1 MAANEDDISTEE
13 ELYSSDDESE
23 ASEEESE
30 DEQMGSDADDLNG
43 SDVENDDEMMEE
55 GDLVFQKTIWTLQ
68 KLPYAAEIETQAD
81 EHFRVIKAG
90 FAHSVL
96 LKDIRRGML
105 HYCTELE
112 KYISLHSYRFTKEDH
127 IALLRLLMPFVKKG
141 EIYRDVRVI
150 LRTMTSLLK
159 KRDCLTRKDVTF
171 NWRPVYELYEEVA
184 YGNLEEDGVFLMPE
198 GFKEDISKF
207 IRVAREFWP
216 LEATQELLDE
226 FRPYLC
232 PWDEAMLKGMKMLQ
246 MFLPTVMT
254 REEHAE
260 FGAGLWF
267 EEVWHHFLSIQ
278 SNSLVEP
285 YQVHLFTRVSRDCP
299 GLIDWSGKLN
309 LMFSKLMRSLRLGR
323 GHGFNQAFPVQ
334 NATVWL
340 VYMIG
345 VEKEAQSYLTRL
357 MTLTESFL
365 HPSNY
370 GNHSSHLLNLLY
382 RLVNEMVNRIKRER
396 SGKPQ
401 PAIPDHL
408 KMTEETINEFV
419 ISLIPCVKLAIF
431 TKVKQEYISY
441 IIKNL
446 ALLAPKI
453 VLPAILEI
461 LYPALETVTEPH
473 RLTQSLSCL
482 FVALIPMLREEAAPG
497 ERTRKAE
504 MVVLLEA
511 LLPAIDP
518 NDIKKTLL
526 CFQVFGIMVNTV
538 PLVDCSEAVHLRE
551 DLTEDEKEIC
561 SATANFEGLVLG
573 IMDKIIS
580 LLDWGANGAAASGH
594 GSLAKNSHKFNIEE
608 HVLHDG
614 VRMVYKGIVM
624 NSSKEIYELAANRLY
639 QFVAESLYDS
649 HVVASTVSEMISLT
663 VRARPEL
670 SFHRFLTLIS
680 KKLHEAITPESY
692 EEEKVNFT
700 ITYWLSLASGL
711 FRVQSPFILKH
722 AEEVKAIIRLIL
734 PIKCSIGINFACK
747 TLQRVLRSVT
757 LCYQD
762 ADRAALAT
770 YDLPLDQ
777 NLPIRSWAC
786 RLDRKAYDTAA
797 RWFVPT
803 KESIDF
809 AREILDEHLSKCL
822 EKVADPTGLSKQSL
836 FHEMLVILSSVQGAS
851 FSLPAFDSP
860 VVRVNN
866 MPTFIEVNP
875 VVTRPAGTP
884 ELTAPSGTV
893 RGAVLAAME
902 KLLPFMLKQRES
914 EVKTVS
920 AFISILSTLVFSR
933 GSDKTKLQQ
942 IISTHRIA
950 RLMMGDRL
958 YGTQGYIK
966 ALAEESINVAHQNR
980 VQLVSTYHLT
990 EEHKRIIEILALL
1003 STSSYAENRRPAQ
1016 SVLSRVL
1023 REFPYS
1029 FTLVMDDILKML
1041 APEAQTPHAQL
1052 KGALYMLIDGKRL
1065 ALVLRQN
1072 WEIAAKVWPTLVR
1085 MKHSER
1091 PSIIRLLEIAQN
1103 TIVDSFESYRIQELR
1118 PDPSVDALAVAL
1130 LETGKEGKHAAKYG
1144 VPDEEM
1150 RKKAAAYVAEQN
1162 DLNQRSYDSLV
1173 KELLSCAVDSSLHWR
1188 HTDLAQ
1194 VFLSILIRRD
1204 ADVNPDCVRLFLRL
1218 CIHDS
1223 LKTRKMGIAYIGAW
1237 LRINK
1242 PLAVKKPFQPEMV
1255 EENRGPGAKWP
1266 IPYGIRKD
1274 NLCMQYDA
1282 ARLPANAS
1290 EWESFPFVGKMHWA
1304 FYCWPKELKTYA
1316 RVSEQAA
1323 INRPYE
1329 ELSEIEKFVVDTL
1342 KDPSFSARFR
1352 ELYSIEEKKG
1362 EDKFNVVTFSF
1373 FLGLFRSYNDLLL
1386 PTFIEHLEALVAKD
1400 EAGATKLATEMLAGI
1415 VNGSKM
1421 WKFEKVEGMWRWLA
1435 PFLTRVLSNLKDN
1448 AQRNWGTAIAAICGS
1463 SESRMLQPLIDLL
1476 FELTLRPSDNCFMTA
1491 ARLFLLQ
1498 SALCQFEWRCLQ
1510 LWNRLAPYL
1519 IAQLAQPYTNIRDR
1533 VASSLVTLT
1542 WFDLPAMQTDTSI
1555 PAEFRPYTTDSVLD
1569 SFDGLLTEVW
1579 EEARRGESSDGSA
1592 APSAS
1597 ASSVSLCSMNGA
1609 NGKEESEG
1617 KKAGRL
1623 ALKSLTQFVYTY
1635 GAQTL
1640 GETSLRI
1647 LNYMPLLA
1655 HFSFDQGDDEL
1666 RNGCASTLR
1675 DFLSSI
1681 FVVRESA
1688 EKTVELFE
1696 RFLTGG
1702 YSWKV
1707 RMVLINEISTLV
1719 FSNSYAFDGHRERVG
1734 RLIASQM
1741 AHERLE
1747 VRESAAVAVSLFI
1760 HSGYLPVT
1768 EEFINEFISAVAS
1781 NSLTLRHSGVLG
1793 LCSIVQAFPYSVPP
1807 FLPEI
1812 LAFLCRN
1819 GREKEP
1825 IKDTIKKALAE
1836 FKRTHQDSWHE
1847 HKMAFTEDQLVML
1860 MDFLVSPNYY
1870 V

>member
-1 MAANEDDISTEE
+1 
-13 ELYSSDDESE
+13 
-23 ASEEESE
+23 
-30 DEQMGSDADDLNG
+30 MGSDADELNG
-43 SDVENDDEMMEE
+43 SDVENDDDVME
-55 GDLVFQKTIWTLQ
+55 DADPNRLIFQKTVWTLQ
-68 KLPYAAEIETQAD
+68 KLPYSAEIEEQAD
-81 EHFRVIKAG
+81 EHFRVIKTG

-105 HYCTELE
+105 HYCTELDR
-112 KYISLHSYRFTKEDH
+112 YISLHSYRFTKEDH
-127 IALLRLLMPFVKKG
+127 IALLRLLAPFIKKG
-141 EIYRDVRVI
+141 EIYRDVRVMI
-150 LRTMTSLLK
+150 RTMTTLLK
-159 KRDCLTRKDVTF
+159 KRDCLTRNDITF
-171 NWRPVYELYEEVA
+171 DWRPIYELYEEVA

-198 GFKEDISKF
+198 GFKDDITKF
-207 IRVAREFWP
+207 IRVVREFWP
-216 LEATQELLDE
+216 LEATQHILDE
-226 FRPYLC
+226 FRPLLC

-267 EEVWHHFLSIQ
+267 EEVWHHFVSIQ

-299 GLIDWSGKLN
+299 GLIDWSDKLN

-323 GHGFNQAFPVQ
+323 GLGFNQTFPVQ

-340 VYMIG
+340 VYMLG

-357 MTLTESFL
+357 MVLTESFL

-370 GNHSSHLLNLLY
+370 GAHSSHLLNLLY
-382 RLVNEMVNRIKRER
+382 RLVNEMVSRIKRER

-401 PAIPDHL
+401 PVVPDHL
-408 KMTEETINEFV
+408 KITDEALNEFV
-419 ISLIPCVKLAIF
+419 VSLLPCVKLAIF

-446 ALLAPKI
+446 AVLAPKI
-453 VLPAILEI
+453 VIPAILEI
-461 LYPALETVTEPH
+461 VYPALETVTEPH

-482 FVALIPMLREEAAPG
+482 FVALIPMLREEAASG

-504 MVVLLEA
+504 IVVLLTA

-538 PLVDCSEAVHLRE
+538 PLVDCSEAVHLRD
-551 DLTEDEKEIC
+551 DLTEDEKEVC
-561 SATANFEGLVLG
+561 SATANFEGLVCG
-573 IMDKIIS
+573 IMDKIMG
-580 LLDWGANGAAASGH
+580 LLDWGANGASSCGH

-624 NSSKEIYELAANRLY
+624 NSSTEIYMLATDRLY
-639 QFVAESLYDS
+639 QFVSESLYDS

-663 VRARPEL
+663 VRARPEI
-670 SFHRFLTLIS
+670 SFHRFLALIS
-680 KKLHEAITPESY
+680 KKLHEAITPDSY

-711 FRVQSPFILKH
+711 FRVQAPFILAH
-722 AEEVKAIIRLIL
+722 AEEVKAIVRLIL

-762 ADRAALAT
+762 VDRVALAN
-770 YDLPLDQ
+770 YDKPLDQ
-777 NLPIRSWAC
+777 HLPIRSWAA
-786 RLDRKAYDTAA
+786 RLDRKAYDTAG

-803 KESIDF
+803 AESIGF
-809 AREILDEHLSKCL
+809 AREILDEHLTKCL
-822 EKVADPTGLSKQSL
+822 EKISDPAALSKQEL
-836 FHEMLVILSSVQGAS
+836 FHEMLVILSSMQGAS
-851 FSLPAFDSP
+851 FSLPAFNSP
-860 VVRVNN
+860 IVRVNH
-866 MPTFIEVNP
+866 MPTFIEVYP

-884 ELTAPSGTV
+884 ELTAPTGTV
-893 RGAVLAAME
+893 RGQVLAAME
-902 KLLPFMLKQRES
+902 RLLPFLLTVRES
-914 EVKTVS
+914 EVKTMA
-920 AFISILSTLVFSR
+920 AFISILSNLVFSR
-933 GSDKTKLQQ
+933 GSDRTKLQQ

-958 YGTQGYIK
+958 YGTSGYIK

-990 EEHKRIIEILALL
+990 EEHKRIIDILAKI
-1003 STSSYAENRRPAQ
+1003 SISSYAENRRPAQ

-1029 FTLVMDDILKML
+1029 FTLVMDDILALL
-1041 APEAQTPHAQL
+1041 APDAQTPHAQM

-1103 TIVDSFESYRIQELR
+1103 TIVDSFESYRIQELT
-1118 PDPSVDALAVAL
+1118 PDPSVDALALAL
-1130 LETGKEGKHAAKYG
+1130 LESGKEGKHAAKFG
-1144 VPDEEM
+1144 APDATM
-1150 RKKAAAYVAEQN
+1150 RKEAEEYMRAQN
-1162 DLNQRSYDSLV
+1162 DLNKRSYDSLV
-1173 KELLSCAVDSSLHWR
+1173 QELLASTVDCSLHWR

-1204 ADVNPDCVRLFLRL
+1204 AEVNPDCIRLFLRL

-1223 LKTRKMGIAYIGAW
+1223 LKTRKMGIAYVGAW

-1242 PLAVKKPFQPEMV
+1242 PLAIKRDLQPQFI

-1266 IPYGIRKD
+1266 IQYGVRKD
-1274 NLCMQYDA
+1274 NMCMQYDA
-1282 ARLPANAS
+1282 NSLPSNAS

-1304 FYCWPKELKTYA
+1304 FYAWPAHLKTYA
-1316 RVSEQAA
+1316 PVAEQAP

-1329 ELSEIEKFVVDTL
+1329 ELSEIEQFVVDTL
-1342 KDPSFSARFR
+1342 RDPAFALRFR
-1352 ELYSIEEKKG
+1352 ELFSIEEKKG

-1373 FLGLFRSYNDLLL
+1373 FLGVFRSYNDQLL
-1386 PTFIEHLEALVAKD
+1386 PVFIEHLEALVAKD

-1421 WKFEKVEGMWRWLA
+1421 WKFEKVENMWKWLA

-1476 FELTLRPSDNCFMTA
+1476 FELTLRPSENCFMTS

-1510 LWNRLAPYL
+1510 LWNRLSPYL
-1519 IAQLAQPYTNIRDR
+1519 MAQLAQPYSNIRDR

-1542 WFDLPAMQTDTSI
+1542 WFDLPAMTNDPEI
-1555 PAEFRPYTTDSVLD
+1555 PAEFHPYRVDAVFD
-1569 SFDGLLTEVW
+1569 AFDGLLGDVW
-1579 EEARRGESSDGSA
+1579 EEARRGESSDSVVGSA

-1597 ASSVSLCSMNGA
+1597 ASAASLCSMNG
-1609 NGKEESEG
+1609 GDTEG
-1617 KKAGRL
+1617 KKTGRL
-1623 ALKSLTQFVYTY
+1623 ALKSLTQFIYTY

-1666 RNGCASTLR
+1666 RNGCASTLK
-1675 DFLSSI
+1675 DFVSSI
-1681 FVVRESA
+1681 FVVSGNA
-1688 EKTVELFE
+1688 EAVCGLFE
-1696 RFLTGG
+1696 KCLSAG

-1719 FSNSYAFDGHRERVG
+1719 FSNSYAFDAHRERVG

-1741 AHERLE
+1741 ADERLE
-1747 VRESAAVAVSLFI
+1747 VRESAAAAVSLFI

-1768 EEFINEFISAVAS
+1768 EAFIAEFIAAVAS
-1781 NSLTLRHSGVLG
+1781 DSLTLRHSGVLG

-1807 FLPEI
+1807 FMPDI
-1812 LAFLCRN
+1812 LAFLCRH

-1825 IKDTIKKALAE
+1825 IKETIKKALAE
-1836 FKRTHQDSWHE
+1836 FKRTHQDCWHE
-1847 HKMAFTEDQLVML
+1847 HKEAFTEDQLVQL
-1860 MDFLVSPNYY
+1860 TDFLVSPNYY

>member
-1 MAANEDDISTEE
+1 
-13 ELYSSDDESE
+13 
-23 ASEEESE
+23 
-30 DEQMGSDADDLNG
+30 MGSDADDLNG
-43 SDVENDDEMMEE
+43 SDLENDDEVMEE
-55 GDLVFQKTIWTLQ
+55 GGLAFQKTVWTLQ
-68 KLPYAAEIETQAD
+68 KLPYAAEIEAQAD

-105 HYCTELE
+105 HYCTELD

-127 IALLRLLMPFVKKG
+127 VALLRLLTPFVKKG

-150 LRTMTSLLK
+150 LRTMTALLK
-159 KRDCLTRKDVTF
+159 KKDCLSRNDITF
-171 NWRPVYELYEEVA
+171 DWRPVYDLYEEVA

-198 GFKEDISKF
+198 GFKDDITKF

-226 FRPYLC
+226 FRPLMC
-232 PWDEAMLKGMKMLQ
+232 PWDESMLKGMKLLQ

-254 REEHAE
+254 REEHAT

-267 EEVWHHFLSIQ
+267 EEMWHHFLSIQ

-299 GLIDWSGKLN
+299 GLIDWSGNLN
-309 LMFSKLMRSLRLGR
+309 LMFAKLMRSLRLGR
-323 GHGFNQAFPVQ
+323 GHGFNQSFPVQ
-334 NATVWL
+334 NATVWV

-357 MTLTESFL
+357 MTLIESFL

-382 RLVNEMVNRIKRER
+382 RLVNEMVSRIKRER
-396 SGKPQ
+396 SGKPA
-401 PAIPDHL
+401 PSVPDHL
-408 KMTEETINEFV
+408 KMTEEAINEFV
-419 ISLIPCVKLAIF
+419 ISLLPCVKLAIF

-482 FVALIPMLREEAAPG
+482 FVALIPMLREEAGPG

-561 SATANFEGLVLG
+561 SATANFDGLVLG

-580 LLDWGANGAAASGH
+580 LLEWGANGATSCGH
-594 GSLAKNSHKFNIEE
+594 GSLAKNSHNRE
-608 HVLHDG
+608 L
-614 VRMVYKGIVM
+614 
-624 NSSKEIYELAANRLY
+624 YELAANRLY
-639 QFVAESLYDS
+639 QFVSESLYDS

-670 SFHRFLTLIS
+670 SFHRFLSLIS
-680 KKLHEAITPESY
+680 KKLQEAITPDSY
-692 EEEKVNFT
+692 EDEKVNFT

-711 FRVQSPFILKH
+711 FRVQSPYILKH
-722 AEEVKAIIRLIL
+722 AEEVKAIVRLIL

-762 ADRAALAT
+762 ADRAALAK
-770 YDLPLDQ
+770 YDLPLDE

-786 RLDRKAYDTAA
+786 RLDRKAYDTTA

-803 KESIDF
+803 TESIGF
-809 AREILDEHLSKCL
+809 AREILDEHLSRCL
-822 EKVADPTGLSKQSL
+822 EKIANPAALSKQEL

-860 VVRVNN
+860 IVRVNH
-866 MPTFIEVNP
+866 MPTFIEVSP

-902 KLLPFMLKQRES
+902 RLLPFILKERES

-958 YGTQGYIK
+958 YGTAGYIK

-990 EEHKRIIEILALL
+990 EEHKRIIDILAKL

-1029 FTLVMDDILKML
+1029 FTLVMDDILAML
-1041 APEAQTPHAQL
+1041 APGAQTPHAQL
-1052 KGALYMLIDGKRL
+1052 KGALYMLVDGKRL

-1072 WEIAAKVWPTLVR
+1072 WEIAAKVWPALVR
-1085 MKHSER
+1085 MQHSER

-1118 PDPSVDALAVAL
+1118 PDPAVDAAAVAL
-1130 LETGKEGKHAAKYG
+1130 LEAGRDGKHASKYG
-1144 VPDEEM
+1144 LPDDEM
-1150 RKKAAAYVAEQN
+1150 RAKAALYVQEQN
-1162 DLNQRSYDSLV
+1162 ELNQRSYDSLV
-1173 KELLSCAVDSSLHWR
+1173 QELLACAVDSSLHWR

-1204 ADVNPDCVRLFLRL
+1204 AAVNPDCIRLFLRL
-1218 CIHDS
+1218 CVHDS

-1242 PLAVKKPFQPEMV
+1242 PLAED
-1255 EENRGPGAKWP
+1255 NRGPGAQWP
-1266 IPYGIRKD
+1266 ITYGIRKD
-1274 NLCMQYDA
+1274 NVCMQYDA
-1282 ARLPANAS
+1282 ARLPSNAS

-1316 RVSEQAA
+1316 FVSEQSA
-1323 INRPYE
+1323 INRSYE
-1329 ELSEIEKFVVDTL
+1329 ELSEIERFVVDTL
-1342 KDPSFSARFR
+1342 KDPSYSARFR

-1386 PTFIEHLEALVAKD
+1386 PTFVEHLEALVAKD

-1421 WKFEKVEGMWRWLA
+1421 WKFEKVEGMWRWLS

-1476 FELTLRPSDNCFMTA
+1476 FELTLRPSENCFMTA

-1533 VASSLVTLT
+1533 VVSSLVTLT
-1542 WFDLPAMQTDTSI
+1542 WFDLPAMQNDPTV
-1555 PAEFRPYTTDSVLD
+1555 PAEFRPYTVDAVLD
-1569 SFDGLLTEVW
+1569 SFDALLNEVW
-1579 EEARRGESSDGSA
+1579 EEARRGESSEGSA

-1597 ASSVSLCSMNGA
+1597 ASSVSLCSMA
-1609 NGKEESEG
+1609 NGDSEG
-1617 KKAGRL
+1617 KKSGRL

-1640 GETSLRI
+1640 GETTLRI

-1681 FVVRESA
+1681 FVARENA
-1688 EKTVELFE
+1688 ERTVELFE
-1696 RFLTGG
+1696 RFLGSS

-1719 FSNSYAFDGHRERVG
+1719 FSNSYAFDDHRERVG

-1768 EEFINEFISAVAS
+1768 EAFIKEFVTACAS
-1781 NSLTLRHSGVLG
+1781 ESLTMRHSGVLG

-1847 HKMAFTEDQLVML
+1847 HKMLFTEDQLVLL